1 MVVVSGAGKPAVIL
15 TVPRF
20 DLKTD
25 TVFTVSLIVDSRS
38 LTAPVGSATL
48 QVVWNTSV
56 LTFVSQEAVASNAL
70 VDVNSSATANGVLTV
85 GMASSAGVTGAVE
98 LRRITF
104 KASSIAGR
112 TGTLTV
118 DVADLAAAGTF
129 ANLTGQTVSGSYP
142 LRTR

>member
-1 MVVVSGAGKPAVIL
+1 
-15 TVPRF
+15 
-20 DLKTD
+20 
-25 TVFTVSLIVDSRS
+25 
-38 LTAPVGSATL
+38 
-48 QVVWNTSV
+48 VVWNTSV
-56 LTFVSQEAVASNAL
+56 LTFVSEQAVASNAL
-70 VDVNSSATANGVLTV
+70 VDVNTSATVNGVLTV

-104 KASSIAGR
+104 KASSTANR

-129 ANLTGQTVSGSYP
+129 TNLTGQTVSGFYP